1 MAKTLEFVF
10 DPGGPNSYLAWK
22 ALPPILERTG
32 ATLVY
37 RPVSL
42 GGLFKLTGNRPPLVR
57 YADSPAKWAYEQ
69 LEFQRFIVAHRIPFR
84 MNPKFPQ
91 NTLTLMRV
99 AVACEEA
106 GHLDRFVP
114 AAMAAMWEQ
123 ECDLGDP
130 AVIAAMLDDAGL
142 DGAALLARAADQD
155 IKDTLAAR
163 TEAFAARGVFGV
175 PTFFISD
182 EMFWGKERLAQVEA
196 ALDAAARL

>member
-1 MAKTLEFVF
+1 MMKTLEFVF

-22 ALPPILERTG
+22 ALPGILERTG

-37 RPVSL
+37 HPVSL

-57 YADSPAKWAYEQ
+57 YADAPAKWAYEQ
-69 LEFQRFIVAHRIPFR
+69 LEFQRFIAAHRIPFR
-84 MNPKFPQ
+84 MNPVFPQ

-106 GHLDRFVP
+106 GSLNTFVP

-123 ECDLGDP
+123 ERDLSDP
-130 AVIAAMLDDAGL
+130 AVIAATLDEAGL
-142 DGAALLARAADQD
+142 DGPALLARAAGQD
-155 IKDTLAAR
+155 IKDTLVAH
-163 TEAFAARGVFGV
+163 TEAAAARGVFGV
-175 PTFFISD
+175 PTFFVGE

-196 ALDAAARL
+196 VLA

>member
-1 MAKTLEFVF
+1 MTKTLEFVF

-69 LEFQRFIVAHRIPFR
+69 LEFQRFVAAHRIPFK
-84 MNPKFPQ
+84 MNPVFPQ

-99 AVACEEA
+99 AVACEAA
-106 GHLDRFVP
+106 GSLDTFVP

-123 ECDLGDP
+123 ERDLGDA
-130 AVIAAMLDDAGL
+130 AVIAAMLDEAGL
-142 DGAALLARAADQD
+142 DGPALLARAGEQD
-155 IKDTLAAR
+155 IKDTLVAQ
-163 TEAFAARGVFGV
+163 TEAAAARGVFGV
-175 PTFFISD
+175 PTLFVGD

-196 ALDAAARL
+196 SLSAGS

>member
-1 MAKTLEFVF
+1 MTKTLEFVF
-10 DPGGPNSYLAWK
+10 DPAGPNAYLAWK
-22 ALPPILERTG
+22 ALPPILERIG

-69 LEFQRFIVAHRIPFR
+69 LEFERFIAAHRIPFR
-84 MNPKFPQ
+84 MNPVFPQ

-106 GHLDRFVP
+106 GSLDTFVP
-114 AAMAAMWEQ
+114 TAMAAMWEQ
-123 ECDLGDP
+123 ERDLGDP
-130 AVIAAMLDDAGL
+130 HVIATMLGEAGL
-142 DGAALLARAADQD
+142 DGLALLARAAEQD
-155 IKDTLAAR
+155 IKDTLVAH
-163 TEAFAARGVFGV
+163 TEAAAARGVFGV
-175 PTFFISD
+175 PTFFVGD

-196 ALDAAARL
+196 MLALG